1 MVLVSQISFKVLS
14 IPLIIALS
22 IAVVAC
28 EVDQASSDV
37 NINEADMMLGYDIG
51 QFSPIPQSDMV
62 LDDDQAV
69 DEVDGGEMESGD
81 TAGAEVNG
89 GNEDSGGNQGMAGEQ
104 DVAGEQGGSMTIGE
118 AGVEAEPL
126 SKSIKRGIAYNLTSV
141 ADLEALSSGISWWY
155 NWSPQYDA
163 NVAED
168 YRRLAVDWMPMTW
181 NGNNPD
187 EIRAFLDDHP
197 EVRYLLTYNEP
208 NFQDQA
214 NMTPAYAA
222 SLWPTFEAIA
232 EEYDLELV
240 GPALNYCGHCVVV
253 DGAPLGSNFTIWMD
267 MFLDEF
273 RAQFGREPR
282 LDYTAL
288 HWYDYGLEDQ
298 IDEMVVR
305 YGKPVWL
312 TEFALWRNE
321 DWATDELERQW
332 LIDMVAFLEAHPQV
346 HRYAWFTGRRPDFPK
361 INLLAE
367 DGVLTPLGEAY
378 INAPYI
384 QP

>member
-1 MVLVSQISFKVLS
+1 MSPMNQAPFKVIRILLITVLS
-14 IPLIIALS
+14 AFLIT
-22 IAVVAC
+22 C
-28 EVDQASSDV
+28 GVDSASSGVDSP
-37 NINEADMMLGYDIG
+37 EGDMTLNSDTG
-51 QFSPIPQSDMV
+51 QFSPVDNADMWSARNAG
-62 LDDDQAV
+62 DDGI
-69 DEVDGGEMESGD
+69 GGELVGGESLD
-81 TAGAEVNG
+81 V
-89 GNEDSGGNQGMAGEQ
+89 GMNDLRAGEE
-104 DVAGEQGGSMTIGE
+104 AGTSQGGSMNTGE
-118 AGVEAEPL
+118 AGSEIELA
-126 SKSIKRGIAYNLTSV
+126 SKSIKRGLAYDLSTI
-141 ADLEALSSGISWWY
+141 ADLEALSPGISWWY
-155 NWSPQYDA
+155 NWSPQYNA

-168 YRRLAVDWMPMTW
+168 YERLGVDWIPMTW

-187 EIRAFLDDHP
+187 EIRSFLDNHP

-222 SLWPTFEAIA
+222 SLWPTFEQIA
-232 EEYDLELV
+232 EEYNLELV

-253 DGAPLGSNFTIWMD
+253 DGTPIGSNFTIWMD

-298 IDEMVVR
+298 IDEMVMR

-312 TEFALWRNE
+312 TEFALWRYE

-332 LIDMVAFLEAHPQV
+332 LIDMVAFLEAHPYV
-346 HRYAWFTGRRPDFPK
+346 HRYSWFTGRRPDFPK

-367 DGVLTPLGEAY
+367 DGILTPLGEAY
-378 INAPYI
+378 INAPYH